1 MKTNGSPKIE
11 GPGEEIMETEQIL
24 SDYRDG
30 DLDKRLRM
38 FLAYRDLREQ
48 FSTIDDDNETSF
60 SAGN

>member
-1 MKTNGSPKIE
+1 
-11 GPGEEIMETEQIL
+11 METEQIL